1 MDDLVNEA
9 IEANKDG
16 EVMAVVR
23 HMLYSHAV
31 FTCCSHMLYSLAVVW
46 SCPGLMLNWDE
57 SVT

>member
-1 MDDLVNEA
+1 VDDLVNEA

-16 EVMAVVR
+16 EVMAVVG
-23 HMLYSHAV
+23 
-31 FTCCSHMLYSLAVVW
+31 HMLYSLAVVW